1 MGQFLVANMKGH
13 AWWFGLDDEDD
24 KKWYRR
30 HISMDNDKLTW
41 LSDRRQEADEL
52 TLLDLQNNAEVNR
65 YDDEVGCDESLHTKR
80 MDNLN
85 KQLQSF
91 SELEKTILLLRWGKG
106 EKWKDIAKVTGKS
119 MGYLCRI
126 GGVAF
131 EKLQKKIKGI

>member
-1 MGQFLVANMKGH
+1 MLGQFLVANMKGH

-52 TLLDLQNNAEVNR
+52 TLLDLQNNAEVIER
-65 YDDEVGCDESLHTKR
+65 DDRL
-80 MDNLN
+80 DNLN